1 MRRGLEIALLCLSG
15 LALLAV
21 GLTGLVSPESLFD
34 PLGVAL
40 TSVAGRNEVRA
51 AYGGMHLGVGAL
63 LLWAAWCPAQRRA
76 GLWLV
81 AAFMGGLALGRFSSL
96 LFDGAPGAFVV
107 RLWLPE
113 ALAGIA
119 AVVLLVKQR
128 REDGPG
134 TS

>member
-1 MRRGLEIALLCLSG
+1 MRTAIEIALLLLSG
-15 LALLAV
+15 LALVAV
-21 GLTGLVSPESLFD
+21 GLTGLVSPDSLFD

-51 AYGGMHLGVGAL
+51 AYGGMHLGLGAL
-63 LLWAAWCPAQRRA
+63 LLSSAWRPAQRRA

-96 LFDGAPGAFVV
+96 LLDGAPGAFVV
-107 RLWLPE
+107 RLWIPE

-119 AVVLLVKQR
+119 AVVLLAKQR
-128 REDGPG
+128 REHGP
-134 TS
+134 SAS